1 VNRREISPAL
11 MGSAALHL
19 AVAAALLISWRHP
32 RDLKIGA
39 VVPVTIVSDAPAA
52 ELSPAS
58 EAPQD
63 QAAQV
68 EEPVPTAPPQPVPP
82 APQPTPPAPNP
93 SPSAKPAPAPAKT
106 TAPQPTPAK
115 AEKRLD
121 LDALAASVSKIARP
135 ASGAK
140 GATRAATAPQART
153 GAGEAAVSAALN
165 GLADE
170 LQRRWNPNCAV
181 ADARQVVV
189 AVTFTLNS
197 GGGVVGAVRGQLT
210 QGAQTPAANTAA
222 DRAISAVYAA
232 APFRSLP
239 QEVYGQPI
247 RVNFDARKACS

>member
-1 VNRREISPAL
+1 M

-52 ELSPAS
+52 ELSPAIQ
-58 EAPQD
+58 APETQT
-63 QAAQV
+63 AQV
-68 EEPVPTAPPQPVPP
+68 AEPVPAAPPEPLPP
-82 APQPTPPAPNP
+82 APQPTPQPPTPQAR
-93 SPSAKPAPAPAKT
+93 PAPAPTPAPTAAKT
-106 TAPQPTPAK
+106 PAPKPAPAK
-115 AEKRLD
+115 AEKSLD
-121 LDALAASVSKIARP
+121 LDALAASVSKMAKP
-135 ASGAK
+135 SSGAK
-140 GATRAATAPQART
+140 GTPRPETAVQART
-153 GAGEAAVSAALN
+153 GAGSAAVSAALN

-197 GGGVVGAVRGQLT
+197 GGGVIGQVRGQLA
-210 QGAQTPAANTAA
+210 QGAQTPAASTAA
-222 DRAISAVYAA
+222 DRAVSAVYAA

-239 QEVYGQPI
+239 REVYGQPI